1 MIVVGGH
8 GVAIIALVLALWLVA
23 AISATLFGM
32 MRARRAHAAIAEA
45 GRLKELLQGAPAI
58 ALLVTEDDRIEADP
72 RLADWLGIPRLPR
85 FLAAL
90 DTGGASG
97 LSAEDAAGIARDIAA
112 TRRSGRAFARTIH
125 PVGSNRV
132 ILVQGRLSATPGRV
146 VLWWFDATDTRAEMA
161 RLGAETE
168 RLGKAIDGLSGLIEA
183 APFPMWYR
191 GPDLRLALVNSA
203 YVRAV
208 EAPNAADV
216 VARGLE
222 LVEAHDGKG
231 PLSASAAASDEGRI
245 ATRTVPATIAGA
257 RRMIR
262 IVDVPLGNG
271 GIAGYAI
278 DVEELEQARADLGRF
293 ARAQRDMLDL
303 LSAGVAQFAADR
315 TLVFS
320 NQPFQRL
327 FAMKP
332 EWLADRPE
340 FDRVLERMREAN
352 RLPDS
357 RDFPGWKAERRQWF
371 LAGEDPSEDHWLLP
385 DGVHLRVLAQ
395 PLPDGG
401 LLLIFEDRTEQVQL
415 ASARDTLLRVRA
427 ATFDNLF
434 EAVGVFASDG
444 RLHLWNNRFRE
455 AWGLSEEDLARHPR
469 VDRLVE
475 AVSARLTNPRHA
487 GLIRELV
494 RIATVERRQR
504 SGRVALT
511 DGRSFEF
518 AVVPLPDGNALF
530 AMLDVTDSRRIE
542 RALRDRNEALEE
554 ADKLKDAFVASMSY
568 ELRTPLTSI
577 SGFAEMLRDGY
588 AGALE
593 PVATDYVS
601 AILASVETLRT
612 LIDSVLDLTQ
622 VEAGSLPIA
631 DEPVDLAALVTSA
644 AAAFEPVARERMI
657 DFDVDVAADTGVA
670 RGDSRRLRQALD
682 HVLRNALT
690 YTPSGGRVLLR
701 AAGDGAIARIVVS
714 DNGEGIPAELRDK
727 VFLRFHRTA
736 RNAEPRSVGIGLP
749 LTRQFI
755 EAHGGTVEL
764 ASEPGEGTTIIIDL
778 PRER

>member
-1 MIVVGGH
+1 
-8 GVAIIALVLALWLVA
+8 
-23 AISATLFGM
+23 
-32 MRARRAHAAIAEA
+32 
-45 GRLKELLQGAPAI
+45 
-58 ALLVTEDDRIEADP
+58 
-72 RLADWLGIPRLPR
+72 
-85 FLAAL
+85 
-90 DTGGASG
+90 
-97 LSAEDAAGIARDIAA
+97 
-112 TRRSGRAFARTIH
+112 
-125 PVGSNRV
+125 
-132 ILVQGRLSATPGRV
+132 SATPGRV

-714 DNGEGIPAELRDK
+714 DNGEGIPA
-727 VFLRFHRTA
+727 
-736 RNAEPRSVGIGLP
+736 
-749 LTRQFI
+749 
-755 EAHGGTVEL
+755 
-764 ASEPGEGTTIIIDL
+764 
-778 PRER
+778 